1 MAVHAGRIVGGLI
14 AVAAVAAV
22 VWMLMPQPVTV
33 ETAQVTS
40 GRFVA
45 TVDEDGM
52 ARVRE
57 RYVVAAPLA
66 GRSTRIGL
74 KVGDRVEAG
83 DVIAAILPAPAPLLD
98 PRARREA
105 EERLSS
111 AEAELK
117 RTRTVVERA
126 RAETA
131 KAKLDVDRA
140 RMLVQRGAATAESL
154 ERDQLA
160 WQIADRDLRAAE
172 FRNVAAAHEAE
183 QIRALIARYSQAD
196 SGQME
201 SWIVTAPVS
210 GVILAVRQESATVV
224 APGTPLADIGNPH
237 DLEVV
242 VDVLSSDAVEIRP
255 GAEVAIVRWGGP
267 GNLQGRVRRVEPTAF
282 TKLSALGVEEQR
294 VNVLIDI
301 VSPPDIWAS
310 LGDGYRAEA
319 RITVFSRDD
328 ATIVP
333 AGALF
338 RAGEAW
344 RVYVVEGGRA
354 EPRTVTLLLRRAVRT
369 AAIAAGLKPGETVI
383 VYPGDKVAP
392 GVTVAPN

>member
-1 MAVHAGRIVGGLI
+1 MAGHAGRIVGGLI
-14 AVAAVAAV
+14 AVAAAAAV

-33 ETAQVTS
+33 ETARVAS

-45 TVDEDGM
+45 TVDEDGK

-105 EERLSS
+105 EERLSA
-111 AEAELK
+111 AEAELQ

-126 RAETA
+126 RAEA
-131 KAKLDVDRA
+131 GKAKLDRDRT

-160 WQIADRDLRAAE
+160 WQVADRDLRAAE
-172 FRNVAAAHEAE
+172 FRNIAAAHEAK
-183 QIRALIARYSQAD
+183 QIRALIARYGQAEAEPA
-196 SGQME
+196 E
-201 SWIVTAPVS
+201 SWTVTAPVA
-210 GVILAVRQESATVV
+210 GVVLTVHQESETVV
-224 APGTPLADIGNPH
+224 APGTPLVDIGDPH
-237 DLEVV
+237 DLEIA
-242 VDVLSSDAVEIRP
+242 VDVLSSDAVEISP
-255 GAEVAIVRWGGP
+255 GAEVAIARWGGP
-267 GNLQGRVRRVEPTAF
+267 GTLEGRVRRVEPTAF

-301 VSPPDIWAS
+301 VSPPAMWAS

-338 RAGEAW
+338 RDGEAW

-354 EPRTVTLLLRRAVRT
+354 ELRAVSVLRRAART
-369 AAIAAGLKPGETVI
+369 AAIAAGLKPGETLI

-392 GVTVAPN
+392 GVTVAAR